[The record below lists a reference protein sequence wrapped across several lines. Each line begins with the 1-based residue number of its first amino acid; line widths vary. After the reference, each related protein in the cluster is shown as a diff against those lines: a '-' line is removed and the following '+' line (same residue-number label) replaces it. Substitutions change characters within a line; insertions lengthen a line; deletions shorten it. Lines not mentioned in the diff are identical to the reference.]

1 MFLLAKSRSLPPGTS
16 EFSYLWA
23 LEWWWVGGSWEEVV
37 SSEALQRDTPVR
49 EGQEPRDGGL
59 EVGGKEGR
67 VGGGLGVLDGLERDL
82 ELMM

>member
-1 MFLLAKSRSLPPGTS
+1 MFLLAKSHTLPPGTS

-37 SSEALQRDTPVR
+37 SFEALQRDTPMR
-49 EGQEPRDGGL
+49 EGQEPREGGL
-59 EVGGKEGR
+59 EVGGKEGG
-67 VGGGLGVLDGLERDL
+67 VWGGLGVLDDLEKDL